1 MYIEPNTTIKL
12 LHNVPLDNT
21 YEHTIL
27 FSSADE
33 QANYFASLT
42 KHNLS
47 NNTYQRVQRG
57 VAKIALPADSC
68 YDCNY
73 LMFQN
78 TNYGS
83 KWFYAFIQ
91 KVEYVN
97 NAVCEVT
104 FELDIMQTWLFDFAL
119 KQCFVEREHTP
130 TDVIGEHIEPEPLET
145 GEYVFNSYAPITQMS
160 DMCICIAIV
169 DVDNATDGTLYDG
182 IYGSAKLWVYDST
195 DITSVNAKISEY
207 TQKPEAIIGTYMF
220 PKLFLGGVIPET
232 HLLGYG
238 ATATR
243 TFITLNGVEETDTLN
258 GYLPKNKKLYTY
270 PYNFFHVD
278 NASGGEL
285 SLRYEF
291 FANGKPVFQIA
302 GTVTQP
308 VTAIIRPCSYK
319 GVQGYT
325 EITGYTTLNTESIQ
339 LNNYPVCS
347 WNTDSYKMWVAQ
359 NSAPIALNTIASIG
373 QTAVGAQY
381 STQPNAVIGASA
393 IGQVSNILSQMYQAS
408 IRADISKGTFNNG
421 GVNTANFTQQFYGGR
436 CSVNAKFAKIIDDY
450 FTRYGYACNVVKI
463 PNIESRPHWNYV
475 KTIGCVI
482 VGSVPC
488 DDMRAICNI
497 HDKGITYWK
506 NGNEIGDYSLDNSPE

>member
-27 FSSADE
+27 FSSVDE

-57 VAKIALPADSC
+57 VAKIGISADSC

-78 TNYGS
+78 TNYGN

-91 KVEYVN
+91 KVEYIN
-97 NAVCEVT
+97 NSVCEVT
-104 FELDIMQTWLFDFAL
+104 FELDVMQTWLFDFAL
-119 KQCFVEREHTP
+119 KQCFVEREHSA
-130 TDVIGEHIEPEPLET
+130 TDVIGEHIEPESVEL
-145 GEYVFNSYAPITQMS
+145 GEYVFNDYSPITHMS

-169 DVDNATDGTLYDG
+169 DVENTDGTLYDG
-182 IYGSAKLWVYDST
+182 IYGAAKLWVYDST
-195 DITSVNAKISEY
+195 DVTSVNAKINEY
-207 TQKPEAIIGTYMF
+207 TQKPEAIIGIYMF

-238 ATATR
+238 ATAIR
-243 TFITLNGVEETDTLN
+243 TFVTLNAVEETDTLN

-270 PYNFFHVD
+270 PYNFYHVD

-291 FANGKPVFQIA
+291 FENGKPVFQIT

-308 VTAIIRPCSYK
+308 VTAVIRPCSYK
-319 GVQGYT
+319 GIQGHT
-325 EITGYTTLNTESIQ
+325 EVGGYTTLNTESIQ

-347 WNTDSYKMWVAQ
+347 WNIDSYKMWVAQ

-373 QTAVGAQY
+373 QTVVGAQY
-381 STQPNAVIGASA
+381 STQPNAVIGAST

-408 IRADISKGTFNNG
+408 IRADISKGAFNNG

-436 CSVNAKFAKIIDDY
+436 CSVNKKFAKIIDDY
-450 FTRYGYACNVVKI
+450 FTRYGYSCNVVKT

-475 KTIGCVI
+475 KTIGCVTA
-482 VGSVPC
+482 GSVPC
-488 DDMRAICNI
+488 DDMRTICNI